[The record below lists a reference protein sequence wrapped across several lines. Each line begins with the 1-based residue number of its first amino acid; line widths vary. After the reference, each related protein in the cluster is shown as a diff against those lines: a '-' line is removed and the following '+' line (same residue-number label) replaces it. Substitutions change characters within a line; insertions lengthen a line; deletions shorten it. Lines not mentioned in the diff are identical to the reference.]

1 MNKTIEEKQK
11 FIQLRAQGLSFE
23 SIAKELSVSKPT
35 LIKWNA
41 ELYGEVQE
49 AQFYEQ
55 ENLLENYKLM
65 RKQRFEF
72 YCKLLSA
79 ALAELESRAAA
90 GKLQEVPTEKL
101 LIMAEQLEKRI
112 QQETKQ
118 ELVSVIVEK
127 EGFYLGDKKF
137 LEAG

>member
-1 MNKTIEEKQK
+1 MKTVEDKQR
-11 FIQLRAQGLSFE
+11 FVELRAKGLSFE
-23 SIAKELSVSKPT
+23 RIAEELSVSKPT
-35 LIKWNA
+35 LIKWSE
-41 ELYGEVQE
+41 ELFHEVQE
-49 AQFYEQ
+49 AQFYEL

-65 RKQRFEF
+65 RKQRFEN
-72 YCKLLSA
+72 YCKLLSS

-90 GKLQEVPTEKL
+90 GKLQRVPTEKL
-101 LIMAEQLEKRI
+101 LSMVEQLEKRV
-112 QQETKQ
+112 QQDTQQ

>member
-1 MNKTIEEKQK
+1 MKTVEDKQR
-11 FIQLRAQGLSFE
+11 FVELRGRGLSFE
-23 SIAKELSVSKPT
+23 KIAEELSVSKPT
-35 LIKWNA
+35 LIKWNE
-41 ELYGEVQE
+41 ELFHEVQE
-49 AQFYEQ
+49 AQFYEL

-65 RKQRFEF
+65 RKERFEF

-101 LIMAEQLEKRI
+101 LSMVEQLEKRV

-118 ELVSVIVEK
+118 ELVSVNVI
-127 EGFYLGDKKF
+127 GDFSFGTDMF

>member
-1 MNKTIEEKQK
+1 MKTVEDKQR
-11 FIQLRAQGLSFE
+11 FVELRAKGLSFE
-23 SIAKELSVSKPT
+23 RIAEELKVSKPT
-35 LIKWNA
+35 LIKWSE
-41 ELYGEVQE
+41 ELFHEVQE
-49 AQFYEQ
+49 AEFYEL

-65 RKQRFEF
+65 RKQRFEN
-72 YCKLLSA
+72 YCKILSS

-101 LIMAEQLEKRI
+101 LNMAEQLEKRI

-118 ELVSVIVEK
+118 ELVSVTL
-127 EGFYLGDKKF
+127 GLGDFKIGTEKF

>member
-1 MNKTIEEKQK
+1 MVKTVEDKQR
-11 FIQLRAQGLSFE
+11 FVELRAKGLSFE
-23 SIAKELSVSKPT
+23 RIAEELKVSKPT
-35 LIKWNA
+35 LIKWSE
-41 ELYGEVQE
+41 ELFHEVQE
-49 AQFYEQ
+49 AEFYEL

-65 RKQRFEF
+65 RKQRFEN
-72 YCKLLSA
+72 YCKLLSS

-101 LIMAEQLEKRI
+101 LNMAEQLEKRI

-118 ELVSVIVEK
+118 ELVSVTL
-127 EGFYLGDKKF
+127 GLGDFKIGTEKF

>member
-1 MNKTIEEKQK
+1 MKSVEEKQK
-11 FIQLRAQGLSFE
+11 FVELRAKGLSFE
-23 SIAKELSVSKPT
+23 RIAQELSVSKPT

-41 ELYGEVQE
+41 ELYHEVQE

-55 ENLLENYKLM
+55 ESLLENYKLM
-65 RKQRFEF
+65 RKQRFEL

-101 LIMAEQLEKRI
+101 LSMAEQLEKRV
-112 QQETKQ
+112 QQDTQ
-118 ELVSVIVEK
+118 RELVAVIVENQ
-127 EGFYLGDKKF
+127 GFYLGDKKF

>member
-1 MNKTIEEKQK
+1 MKSVEEKQR
-11 FIQLRAQGLSFE
+11 FVELRAKGLSFE
-23 SIAKELSVSKPT
+23 RIAEEIKVSKPT
-35 LIKWNA
+35 LIKWSE
-41 ELYGEVQE
+41 ELFHEVQE
-49 AQFYEQ
+49 AEFYEL

-65 RKQRFEF
+65 RKQRFEN
-72 YCKLLSA
+72 YCKLLSS

-101 LIMAEQLEKRI
+101 LSMAEQLEKRI

-118 ELVSVIVEK
+118 ELVSVTL
-127 EGFYLGDKKF
+127 GLGDFKIGTEKF

>member
-90 GKLQEVPTEKL
+90 GKLQRVTTEKL
-101 LIMAEQLEKRI
+101 LSMVEQLEKRV
-112 QQETKQ
+112 QQDTQQ

>member
-65 RKQRFEF
+65 RKQRFEL
-72 YCKLLSA
+72 YCKLLSS

-101 LIMAEQLEKRI
+101 LSMAEQLEKRV
-112 QQETKQ
+112 QQETQQ
-118 ELVSVIVEK
+118 ELVSVT
-127 EGFYLGDKKF
+127 LGIGDFKIGTEKF

>member
-1 MNKTIEEKQK
+1 MVKTIEDKQR
-11 FIQLRAQGLSFE
+11 FVELRAKGLSFE
-23 SIAKELSVSKPT
+23 RIAEELKVSKPT
-35 LIKWNA
+35 LIKWSE
-41 ELYGEVQE
+41 ELFHEVQE
-49 AQFYEQ
+49 AEFYEL

-65 RKQRFEF
+65 RKQRFEN
-72 YCKLLSA
+72 YCKLLSS

-101 LIMAEQLEKRI
+101 LNMAEQLEKRI

-118 ELVSVIVEK
+118 ELVSVTL
-127 EGFYLGDKKF
+127 GLGDFKIGTEKF

>member
-1 MNKTIEEKQK
+1 VKTVEDKQR
-11 FIQLRAQGLSFE
+11 FVELRAKGLSFE
-23 SIAKELSVSKPT
+23 RIAEELKVSKPT
-35 LIKWNA
+35 LIKWSE
-41 ELYGEVQE
+41 ELFHEVQE
-49 AQFYEQ
+49 AEFYEL

-65 RKQRFEF
+65 RKQRFEN
-72 YCKLLSA
+72 YCKLLSS

-118 ELVSVIVEK
+118 ELVSVTL
-127 EGFYLGDKKF
+127 GLGDFKIGTEKF

>member
-1 MNKTIEEKQK
+1 MVKTVEDKQR
-11 FIQLRAQGLSFE
+11 FVELRAKGLSFE
-23 SIAKELSVSKPT
+23 RIAEELKVSKPT
-35 LIKWNA
+35 LIKWSE
-41 ELYGEVQE
+41 ELFHEVQE
-49 AQFYEQ
+49 AEFYEL

-65 RKQRFEF
+65 RKQRFEN
-72 YCKLLSA
+72 YCKLLSS

-118 ELVSVIVEK
+118 ELVSVTL
-127 EGFYLGDKKF
+127 GLGDFKIGTEKF

>member
-1 MNKTIEEKQK
+1 MKSVEEKQK
-11 FIQLRAQGLSFE
+11 FVELRAKGLSFE
-23 SIAKELSVSKPT
+23 RIAEEIKVSKPT

-101 LIMAEQLEKRI
+101 LNMAEQLEKRI

-118 ELVSVIVEK
+118 ELVSVTL
-127 EGFYLGDKKF
+127 GLGDFKIGTEKF

>member
-101 LIMAEQLEKRI
+101 LIMAEQLEKRV

>member
-1 MNKTIEEKQK
+1 MKTVEDKQK
-11 FIQLRAQGLSFE
+11 FVELRAKGLSFE
-23 SIAKELSVSKPT
+23 RIAEELKVSKPT
-35 LIKWNA
+35 LIKWSE
-41 ELYGEVQE
+41 ELFHEVQE
-49 AQFYEQ
+49 AEFYEL

-65 RKQRFEF
+65 RKQRFEN
-72 YCKLLSA
+72 YCKLLSS

-118 ELVSVIVEK
+118 ELVSVTL
-127 EGFYLGDKKF
+127 GLGDFKIGTEKF

>member
-1 MNKTIEEKQK
+1 MRTIEDKQR
-11 FIQLRAQGLSFE
+11 FVELRAKGLSFE
-23 SIAKELSVSKPT
+23 RIAEELKVSKPT
-35 LIKWNA
+35 LIKWSE
-41 ELYGEVQE
+41 ELFHEVQE
-49 AQFYEQ
+49 AEFYEL

-65 RKQRFEF
+65 RKQRFEN
-72 YCKLLSA
+72 YCKLLSS

-101 LIMAEQLEKRI
+101 LNMAEQLEKRI

-118 ELVSVIVEK
+118 ELVSVTL
-127 EGFYLGDKKF
+127 GLGDFKIGTEKF

>member
-1 MNKTIEEKQK
+1 MKSIEEKQG
-11 FIQLRAQGLSFE
+11 FVELRAQGLSFE
-23 SIAKELSVSKPT
+23 RIAEELKVSKPT
-35 LIKWNA
+35 LIKWSE
-41 ELYGEVQE
+41 ELFHEVQE
-49 AQFYEQ
+49 AEFYEL

-65 RKQRFEF
+65 RKQRFEN
-72 YCKLLSA
+72 YCKLLSS

-118 ELVSVIVEK
+118 ELVSVTL
-127 EGFYLGDKKF
+127 GLGDFKIGTEKF

>member
-1 MNKTIEEKQK
+1 MKSAEEKQK
-11 FIQLRAQGLSFE
+11 FVELRAQGLSFE
-23 SIAKELSVSKPT
+23 KIAQELSVSKPT

-41 ELYGEVQE
+41 ELYHEVQE

-55 ENLLENYKLM
+55 ESLLENYKLM
-65 RKQRFEF
+65 RKQRFEL

-90 GKLQEVPTEKL
+90 GKLQEVPTAKL
-101 LIMAEQLEKRI
+101 LSMAEQLEKRV
-112 QQETKQ
+112 QQDTQ
-118 ELVSVIVEK
+118 RELVAVIVENQ
-127 EGFYLGDKKF
+127 GFYLGDKKF

>member
-1 MNKTIEEKQK
+1 MKSIEEKQK
-11 FIQLRAQGLSFE
+11 FVELRAQGLSFE
-23 SIAKELSVSKPT
+23 RIAQELSVSKPT

-41 ELYGEVQE
+41 ELFHEVQE

-65 RKQRFEF
+65 RKQRFEL

-90 GKLQEVPTEKL
+90 GRLQEVPTEKL
-101 LIMAEQLEKRI
+101 LSMVEQLEKRV
-112 QQETKQ
+112 QQDTKQ
-118 ELVSVIVEK
+118 EMVSVILPE
-127 EGFYLGDKKF
+127 ERFYLGEKRF

>member
-65 RKQRFEF
+65 RKQRFEL

-101 LIMAEQLEKRI
+101 LSMAEQLEKRV
-112 QQETKQ
+112 QQDTQ
-118 ELVSVIVEK
+118 RELVAVIVENQ
-127 EGFYLGDKKF
+127 GFYLGDKKF

>member
-1 MNKTIEEKQK
+1 MKTVEDKQK
-11 FIQLRAQGLSFE
+11 FVELRAKGLSFE
-23 SIAKELSVSKPT
+23 RIAEELKVSKPT
-35 LIKWNA
+35 LIKWSE
-41 ELYGEVQE
+41 ELFHEVQE
-49 AQFYEQ
+49 AEFYEL

-65 RKQRFEF
+65 RKQRFEN
-72 YCKLLSA
+72 YCKLLSS

-101 LIMAEQLEKRI
+101 LNMAEQLEKRI

-118 ELVSVIVEK
+118 ELVSVTL
-127 EGFYLGDKKF
+127 GLGDFKIGTEKF

>member
-1 MNKTIEEKQK
+1 MKTVEDKQR
-11 FIQLRAQGLSFE
+11 FVELRAKGLSFE
-23 SIAKELSVSKPT
+23 RIAEELSVSKPT
-35 LIKWNA
+35 LIKWNE
-41 ELYGEVQE
+41 ELFHEVQE
-49 AQFYEQ
+49 AQFYEL

-65 RKQRFEF
+65 RKERFEF
-72 YCKLLSA
+72 YCKLLSS

-101 LIMAEQLEKRI
+101 LSMVEQLEKRV

-118 ELVSVIVEK
+118 ELVSVNVI
-127 EGFYLGDKKF
+127 GDFSFGTDMF

>member
-1 MNKTIEEKQK
+1 MKTIEDKQR
-11 FIQLRAQGLSFE
+11 FVELRAKGLSFE
-23 SIAKELSVSKPT
+23 RIAEELKVSKPT
-35 LIKWNA
+35 LIKWSE
-41 ELYGEVQE
+41 ELFHEVQE
-49 AQFYEQ
+49 AEFYEL

-65 RKQRFEF
+65 RKQRFEN
-72 YCKLLSA
+72 YCKLLSS

-101 LIMAEQLEKRI
+101 LNMAEQLEKRI

-118 ELVSVIVEK
+118 ELVSVNL
-127 EGFYLGDKKF
+127 GLGDFKIGTEKF

>member
-1 MNKTIEEKQK
+1 MKTIEDKQR
-11 FIQLRAQGLSFE
+11 FVELRAKGLSFE
-23 SIAKELSVSKPT
+23 RIAEELKVSKPT
-35 LIKWNA
+35 LIKWSE
-41 ELYGEVQE
+41 ELFHEVQE
-49 AQFYEQ
+49 AEFYEL

-65 RKQRFEF
+65 RKQRFEN
-72 YCKLLSA
+72 YCKLLSS

-101 LIMAEQLEKRI
+101 LNMAEQLEKRI

-118 ELVSVIVEK
+118 ELVSVT
-127 EGFYLGDKKF
+127 LGLEDFKLGTEKF

>member
-1 MNKTIEEKQK
+1 MKTIEEKQR
-11 FIQLRAQGLSFE
+11 FVELRGRGLSFE
-23 SIAKELSVSKPT
+23 KIAEELSVSKPT
-35 LIKWNA
+35 LIKWNE
-41 ELYGEVQE
+41 ELFHEVQE
-49 AQFYEQ
+49 AQFYEL

-72 YCKLLSA
+72 YCKLLSSS
-79 ALAELESRAAA
+79 LAELESRAAA

-101 LIMAEQLEKRI
+101 LSMVEQLEKRV

-118 ELVSVIVEK
+118 ELVSVNVI
-127 EGFYLGDKKF
+127 GDFSFGTDMF

>member
-1 MNKTIEEKQK
+1 MKTIEDKQR
-11 FIQLRAQGLSFE
+11 FVELRAKGLSFE
-23 SIAKELSVSKPT
+23 RIAEELKVSKPT
-35 LIKWNA
+35 LIKWSE
-41 ELYGEVQE
+41 ELFHEVQE
-49 AQFYEQ
+49 AEFYEL

-65 RKQRFEF
+65 RKQRFEN
-72 YCKLLSA
+72 YCKLLSS

-101 LIMAEQLEKRI
+101 LNMAEQLEKRI

-118 ELVSVIVEK
+118 ELVSVTL
-127 EGFYLGDKKF
+127 GLGDFKIGTEKF